1 MTEERETEQAQQ
13 KGAQQVVGISED
25 DPIVQRLRENIKRE
39 TGVELDQL
47 LNPSK
52 VCWYCCALM
61 CTVYMCQ

>member
-52 VCWYCCALM
+52 VCWCCRALM